1 MFTVFKLLFL
11 VLFARKW
18 EVSADLIALGPGT
31 LHLISSDEMPLTKQQ
46 MDSSR
51 FSEHTYTFKQVQVWK
66 NEGWFTDGGNSV
78 HRLLKLRFFKVTLTF
93 LWKNV
98 APLPSVGQRR
108 HIMYHVRAT
117 VCRNAHVCLH
127 LCLSF
132 SVLLSPATYCEQLGP
147 SAGAKAVRSTTF
159 SAVVLEPF
167 LSDHGLLECVWT
179 PPTSPPPHPPPLA
192 LLSLDITCIALRVA
206 RPAMPLDEKWI
217 SPNRHHHGDAQLT
230 RQFCPFK
237 DLHRRCRSDGE
248 LRNVGTT
255 WFHPLVSVPQ
265 KNASWIFDETQ
276 QCCWRSKRRVCVC
289 VAAFEK
295 ISPFFF
301 SCTDTPL
308 FFLFLGVAHAN

>member
-117 VCRNAHVCLH
+117 VCRNAHVCLR

-167 LSDHGLLECVWT
+167 LSDHGLLECAWT
-179 PPTSPPPHPPPLA
+179 PPTHLSTTPPTTVGSPFSWYHMHCTP
-192 LLSLDITCIALRVA
+192 SS
-206 RPAMPLDEKWI
+206 PA
-217 SPNRHHHGDAQLT
+217 G
-230 RQFCPFK
+230 
-237 DLHRRCRSDGE
+237 
-248 LRNVGTT
+248 
-255 WFHPLVSVPQ
+255 
-265 KNASWIFDETQ
+265 NASRWKMDFSQ
-276 QCCWRSKRRVCVC
+276 SASPWRCTANTPVL
-289 VAAFEK
+289 
-295 ISPFFF
+295 PF
-301 SCTDTPL
+301 
-308 FFLFLGVAHAN
+308 